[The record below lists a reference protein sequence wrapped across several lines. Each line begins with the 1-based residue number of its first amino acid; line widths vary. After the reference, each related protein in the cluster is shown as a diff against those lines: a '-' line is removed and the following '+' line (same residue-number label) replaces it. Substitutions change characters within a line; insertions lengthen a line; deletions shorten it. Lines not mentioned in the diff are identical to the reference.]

1 MAITTVGFTGAGN
14 KISGATTV
22 NDFDYLAIGDGNT
35 AFAVGDTTLVSEI
48 TDSGL
53 ARIQVT
59 PTQSGAVTTW
69 TYEWTA
75 SGTKTIKEAGILNAS
90 STGTLLARQ
99 VLGTERA
106 VTSGNT
112 YTLTA
117 TLTLS

>member
-14 KISGATTV
+14 RISAATAV
-22 NDFDYLAIGDGNT
+22 DAFDYLALGDTNT
-35 AFAVGDTTLVSEI
+35 TFNVSDTTLANEI

-53 ARIQVT
+53 KRESGS
-59 PTQSGAVTTW
+59 PSQSGAVTTW

-75 SGTKTIKEAGILNAS
+75 TGTKTIKEAGIFNAD
-90 STGTLLARQ
+90 TGGTLLARQ